1 MTILD
6 AIVAEKRK
14 HVDDCKKLVPLDELL
29 KKSFF
34 QRDTLSLKERL
45 MKDNSTGIISE
56 FKRKS
61 PSKGII
67 NDKFSADQIT
77 KAYEMTGVAG
87 VSILTDTPFFGG
99 TSEDLI
105 SSRERL
111 NIPILRKDFIIDEYQ
126 IFEAKAMGA
135 DVILLIAAILE
146 PKQISTLAKLAVSL
160 GLEILFEVHDREELQ
175 KLCPELTFVGVN
187 NRNLKTFQVDIQQ
200 SVELSALIPDS
211 FLKVSESGIEKPETI
226 LKLSGYGYKGFL
238 IGESFMKTGN
248 PGQACKEFIDYLKK

>member
-6 AIVAEKRK
+6 TIVAEKRK
-14 HVDDCKKLVPLDELL
+14 HVEDCKRLVPVEDLL
-29 KKSFF
+29 KKPLF
-34 QRDTLSLKERL
+34 QRDTLSLKASL
-45 MKDNSTGIISE
+45 MKENSSGIISE

-67 NDKFSADQIT
+67 NDRFSADQVT
-77 KAYEMTGVAG
+77 KAYEKAGVAG

-99 TSEDLI
+99 VSEDLI
-105 SSRERL
+105 SSRKEL
-111 NIPILRKDFIIDEYQ
+111 NTPILLKDFMIDEYQ

-146 PKQISTLAKLAVSL
+146 PNQISKLAKLAVSL

-187 NRNLKTFQVDIQQ
+187 NRDLKTFQVNIQQ
-200 SVELSALIPDS
+200 SVELSMLIPET

-226 LKLSGYGYKGFL
+226 LALREHGYKGFL
-238 IGESFMKTGN
+238 IGESFMKTDN
-248 PGQACKEFIDYLKK
+248 PGQACKEFVDFLKR